1 MMSTEQTH
9 EKCPISE
16 GSKQPNTA
24 AEDHLKKSLTLSWLA
39 TMASLE
45 DEAKKEGSEGL
56 VELIK
61 ESTEQGD
68 ESLLFHIF
76 STGFKAGMITT
87 ISIPITAFIPTENQK
102 SAIAEDLTQMKAK
115 KQVQQMIDALKKR
128 NDEPAEDNG

>member
-1 MMSTEQTH
+1 
-9 EKCPISE
+9 
-16 GSKQPNTA
+16 
-24 AEDHLKKSLTLSWLA
+24 
-39 TMASLE
+39 MASLE